1 MGARCGI
8 ARHDRFERIARL
20 FSIRADDLLFG
31 EEERADGE
39 QREDVISPAALV
51 DMLYPNGMIRIL
63 QRNPRAAIGDRVV
76 PWFGAG
82 ACFDPVGH
90 ANAFIYNGG
99 VICVVVA
106 EKYVLGAAKLLHR
119 VEEPGVKRRQAM
131 PSRIAPKPRCSG
143 TSPRPFS
150 SR

>member
-1 MGARCGI
+1 MASKGKM
-8 ARHDRFERIARL
+8 L
-20 FSIRADDLLFG
+20 FLR
-31 EEERADGE
+31 
-39 QREDVISPAALV
+39 AALV

-99 VICVVVA
+99 VICAVSYTHLDVYKRQGKRCYLKRKYCHFVP
-106 EKYVLGAAKLLHR
+106 EKGTEKQTEQGLTGMKKKMPFLCMPEEILLFLPAVCFLSKLG
-119 VEEPGVKRRQAM
+119 
-131 PSRIAPKPRCSG
+131 
-143 TSPRPFS
+143 
-150 SR
+150 